1 MKRLAQLLRTN
12 YVQTLIVIFLYTLV
26 ANNISLDVKNFLYSS
41 SLFIKAILSWVL
53 PFTVFIYIVY
63 TVTSFEKGAVR
74 FVIFLLLFEFASN
87 FISIW
92 YGYLSA
98 NIFSKVRCAAL
109 PFVDS
114 DSLTQ
119 IFSFP
124 LKKPQWL
131 SCDKGVF
138 AGISMGLVLRKS
150 AFVLKL
156 KASADFILTKIF
168 SKLIPIF
175 VLGIYANM
183 HHKHIVQSIV
193 YDYGAVTLQLIVAIY
208 FYIFLVYFV
217 ASSLKFRE
225 TLRMLKNMLP
235 AWLMGLTTGC
245 SLSTMPL
252 TISCVSKNAKDPE
265 LAKGIIPATTNI
277 QQVGDC
283 IMMSFVWCFIYA
295 QFFGEL
301 PSFHKWVSFSFLFTL
316 ARFTVTA
323 VVGGAVFILL
333 PLVESELNFGPEM
346 ISIFITLNMLF
357 DPIVTASNIIGNGG
371 LYLIFEKILKKFTQA
386 STSE

>member
-1 MKRLAQLLRTN
+1 MNKVLQLLRSN
-12 YVQTLIVIFLYTLV
+12 YVQILIIILTYTLLSGG
-26 ANNISLDVKNFLYSS
+26 IPLDIKNFLYSS

-63 TVTSFEKGAVR
+63 TVASFGKGALR
-74 FVIFLLLFEFASN
+74 FIIFLIIFEFASN

-98 NIFSKVRCAAL
+98 NIFSKIRCTSL

-119 IFSFP
+119 NFSFP
-124 LKKPQWL
+124 LRKPEWL
-131 SCDKGVF
+131 SSDKGVF
-138 AGISMGLVLRKS
+138 AGIVTGLMIRRNE
-150 AFVLKL
+150 FVIKM
-156 KASADFILTKIF
+156 KGFADFVLTKIF
-168 SKLIPIF
+168 SKLLPLF

-183 HHKHIVQSIV
+183 HHKHMIQSIV
-193 YDYGAVTLQLIVAIY
+193 YDYGAITLQLVTTIY
-208 FYIFLVYFV
+208 LYIFLVYFI
-217 ASSLKFRE
+217 ASGLNIRKTVE
-225 TLRMLKNMLP
+225 MLKNMLP
-235 AWLMGLTTGC
+235 AWVMGFTTGC

-252 TISCVSKNAKDPE
+252 TISCMSKNAKDPE
-265 LAKGIIPATTNI
+265 LARGIIPATTNV

-283 IMMSFVWCFIYA
+283 IMMSFIWCFIYA
-295 QFFGEL
+295 QFYGEL
-301 PSFHKWVSFSFLFTL
+301 PSLYKWMSFSVLFTL

-357 DPIVTASNIIGNGG
+357 DPIVTSSNILGNGG
-371 LYLIFEKILKKFTQA
+371 LYLIFEKIFKKFT
-386 STSE
+386 SNSVTK